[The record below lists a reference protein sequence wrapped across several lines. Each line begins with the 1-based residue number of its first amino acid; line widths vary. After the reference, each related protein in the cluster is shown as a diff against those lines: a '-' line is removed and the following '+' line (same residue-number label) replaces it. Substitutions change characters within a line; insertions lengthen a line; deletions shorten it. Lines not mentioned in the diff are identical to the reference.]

1 MNHKWTILHLW
12 STKPANSMCSHRRL
26 SRTPQRRFQFQV
38 KKTQT
43 VPSRFNEHHH
53 CWQVLALRLKSFV
66 KTEGQRAHPCSLA
79 LTVLGQTVVVRVRDE
94 LCLCISGKNPITG
107 TRSVF
112 LSLGRNASHC
122 KWVSEGESTALR
134 GYVFVYVQAHA
145 RVCVCVCVCAFIFI
159 HMNTCVP
166 VSPRFYNFELHD
178 WGPRVT
184 WNLFPVQISSQK
196 EQNLLKLKGNF
207 KNTKSNPFCRYPDE
221 ETGFKS

>member
-145 RVCVCVCVCAFIFI
+145 RVCVCVCVRIYI
-159 HMNTCVP
+159 YTHEHMCPSEPKV
-166 VSPRFYNFELHD
+166 L
-178 WGPRVT
+178 
-184 WNLFPVQISSQK
+184 
-196 EQNLLKLKGNF
+196 
-207 KNTKSNPFCRYPDE
+207 
-221 ETGFKS
+221 